1 MFMGGNAG
9 SSQRTGILL
18 ILLFLLP
25 ILSTVQAEGG
35 SVLIDV
41 SSYGAE
47 DHASTED
54 ENVTITLELHETAGF
69 SANVS
74 LNLRVETLSLIHI

>member
-35 SVLIDV
+35 GVLIDV
-41 SSYGAE
+41 ASYGAE

-54 ENVTITLELHETAGF
+54 ENVTITLELHETSGF
-69 SANVS
+69 SAN
-74 LNLRVETLSLIHI
+74 LSLIHI